1 MKNRNACNKIVK
13 VVCGGKHTT
22 CSKSR
27 HGQVKYTGSQILAYA
42 QSDTLC
48 PPSSE
53 NLPEGFDLGSE
64 YQVCANLHKSLKNF
78 LSSTA
83 VGQTLQEKKVSTP
96 STNCKNGPP
105 PKKKKTLHKKKYAT
119 T

>member
-1 MKNRNACNKIVK
+1 MYG
-13 VVCGGKHTT
+13 VCKWKLLKGMIHND
-22 CSKSR
+22 
-27 HGQVKYTGSQILAYA
+27 V
-42 QSDTLC
+42 
-48 PPSSE
+48 
-53 NLPEGFDLGSE
+53 
-64 YQVCANLHKSLKNF
+64 KSLKTF